1 MVLRL
6 DIDTAEYD
14 RMRHSVVFAANRA
27 QVIVSLEALESFFSR
42 SLDAEEAV
50 EGAMEAG
57 NIIRLAANATPADDG
72 MINITSK
79 ILNGRQW
86 ELGERD
92 EAEGDNAD

>member
-1 MVLRL
+1 MLNV
-6 DIDTAEYD
+6 DIESAEYD
-14 RMRHSVVFAANRA
+14 RMRQSVVIAANRA
-27 QVIVSLEALESFFSR
+27 QVIVSLEALENYFSR
-42 SLDAEEAV
+42 SLNADEAV
-50 EGAMEAG
+50 EGAIEAG

-86 ELGERD
+86 ELSERD